1 MSLTNNAFHGGARL
15 GAHSG
20 HVEGYMNADPS
31 GLAMG
36 INVTG
41 MRNVLA
47 QVAVA
52 AVQAS
57 VIHDQVS
64 LARDY
69 FNTNK
74 QDYDFWR
81 VTYRDRMQDMRAE
94 IYNESRQLFDRFLTP
109 FCYKQS
115 GASMSREVDRRWQD
129 TMRRTNRYATGHHI
143 AATQDFALMRHNAAV
158 SGYNTGAEL
167 ARHKVDTYDDRRHM
181 RRLAILNIGLAAGN
195 TAKTGLSA
203 SVGTVVNAQNQL
215 GSAVGAFGN
224 GLSRLSGYTAGRS
237 ATRGQMRN

>member
-1 MSLTNNAFHGGARL
+1 MSLTNNAFHGGSRL

-20 HVEGYMNADPS
+20 HVEGYMHADPS
-31 GLAMG
+31 GLAMSIQPG
-36 INVTG
+36 VFKNSIA
-41 MRNVLA
+41 RL
-47 QVAVA
+47 AVA
-52 AVQAS
+52 AAQAY
-57 VIHDQVS
+57 IINEQIS

-69 FNTNK
+69 YNTNK

-81 VTYRDRMQDMRAE
+81 VTYRDRMQGMRTE
-94 IYNESRQLFDRFLTP
+94 IYNESRRLFDRFLTP

-115 GASMSREVDRRWQD
+115 GASMSREVDKRWQD

-143 AATQDFALMRHNAAV
+143 AATQDFALVRHNAAV

-203 SVGTVVNAQNQL
+203 SVGTVINAQNQL